1 MASTMRKVRNNQD
14 LYIKKI
20 KTCPNLLINFAA
32 LASSEAT
39 CISSSVAPY
48 LPYARFSLIVLAK
61 RIGSWLT
68 SPIFFLIH

>member
-1 MASTMRKVRNNQD
+1 MASTMRKVRNYEE

-20 KTCPNLLINFAA
+20 KTCGNLLINFAA
-32 LASSEAT
+32 LASSAAT
-39 CISSSVAPY
+39 CISSSVAPS

-68 SPIFFLIH
+68 SPIFFLIR